1 MDQSDIRSIPD
12 LSVTDLSQ
20 IIMLPIPGSRC
31 IMDEY
36 QPELD
41 PAEFTLLCFCFGSS
55 IDVSQADMY
64 GHFPVLS
71 RPVMSVF

>member
-1 MDQSDIRSIPD
+1 
-12 LSVTDLSQ
+12 
-20 IIMLPIPGSRC
+20 
-31 IMDEY
+31 MDEY

-64 GHFPVLS
+64 GHFPVLC